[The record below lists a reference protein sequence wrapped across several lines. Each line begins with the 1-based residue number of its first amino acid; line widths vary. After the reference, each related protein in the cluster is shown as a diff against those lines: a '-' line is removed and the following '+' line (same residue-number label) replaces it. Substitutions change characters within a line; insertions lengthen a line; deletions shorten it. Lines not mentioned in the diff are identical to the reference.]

1 MITYPGWRTNL
12 IIFTGLIAIVGS
24 YFYIQTRQASLEF
37 SKHSQQHS
45 EVLAAV
51 VELNIR
57 NALLSRSGLE
67 DVVAHSLINS
77 SRFIHSLNA
86 IEPFASAELTAF
98 AGKSGLAGV
107 KVISGRS
114 GEASV
119 SGPPGWLP
127 GESCPDSAGLERIDD
142 GQLYL
147 YSFFAKI
154 NNDAEIKNDA
164 EIENDAEYEDKQERS
179 CVQVAMATDKIDDI
193 IKKISV
199 ERLLTMFNDLHD
211 IAYVRLLDSNKQ
223 RKEQTVGQDGVAV
236 TETIIPMG
244 SQQLIVAL
252 KTDRLGK
259 RREQIYMEFLLFI
272 SLLIFYGALSS
283 WWLYRIQC
291 HGLQQT
297 AMFERKLARQHE
309 DAALGRAAATITH
322 ELRNPLNA
330 IGMGL
335 QRLQIESESLEQ
347 DHQELIVSMRDSLAR
362 TNAIITRLKQYSDSF
377 TVDAQPVNLSEL
389 ISTIITLYDEQCLEQ
404 GIAIEFDKQQE
415 VSIAGDKVL
424 LGQLFENVLKNSI
437 EAQPKG
443 GFVRISI
450 GQDGDN
456 CLIEIV
462 NNGFTLTNEES
473 RLLFEPYF
481 TSKSKGTGLGLVI
494 SKKIVDAHHGSLDW
508 FVDPAKHG
516 DEQVLGRKI
525 HFQILLPIAGGSPN
539 C

>member
-1 MITYPGWRTNL
+1 MTYPGWRTNI

-107 KVISGRS
+107 KVISGRT
-114 GEASV
+114 GVASV

-147 YSFFAKI
+147 YSFFA
-154 NNDAEIKNDA
+154 EIKNDA
-164 EIENDAEYEDKQERS
+164 EIEQDEEYEDKQEQS
-179 CVQVAMATDKIDDI
+179 CVQVALAADKIDDI

-211 IAYVRLLDSNKQ
+211 IAYVRLVDSNKQ
-223 RKEQTVGQDGVAV
+223 RNEQTVDQAGVAV
-236 TETIIPMG
+236 TETIISMG

-259 RREQIYMEFLLFI
+259 RREQIYMEFILFI

-297 AMFERKLARQHE
+297 ATFERKLARQHE

-335 QRLQIESESLEQ
+335 QRLQIESQSLEQ
-347 DHQELIVSMRDSLAR
+347 DQQELIVSMRDSLGR

-377 TVDAQPVNLSEL
+377 TVDAQPVNVSNLL
-389 ISTIITLYDEQCLEQ
+389 STIITLYDEQCIEQ
-404 GIAIEFDKQQE
+404 EVVIEFDKQQD

-424 LGQLFENVLKNSI
+424 LGQLFENILKNSI

-450 GQDGDN
+450 GQDRDN

-462 NNGFTLTNEES
+462 NNGFMLTSEES

-508 FVDPAKHG
+508 FVDPVREE
-516 DEQVLGRKI
+516 DEQILGRKI
-525 HFQILLPIAGGSPN
+525 HFQISLPVAGCGRLI
-539 C
+539 